1 MCTLSLLSN
10 LSVTPYINRITSLRT
25 LDISKNKIQSL
36 TGLQQLKD
44 LKSLN
49 CESNLLVLNNT
60 LAPISKLT
68 KLQTLSLG
76 KNKLDNSTNT
86 NTAIFPSLPPKV
98 KQLKVNNN
106 ALITIPK
113 QICITTSLEKLDLS
127 YNNIAALPP
136 EIGNLVSLTEL
147 VLDNNMI
154 TSLPIEIGT
163 LSRLKVLSLRN
174 NYIQVKSTNFTESNP
189 QPIPENLFTN
199 TSIIDLNL
207 GGNTLSNTQL
217 NEFEGFS
224 VFLERRK
231 KVKDRAIHGGAM
243 LSTSVCGLK

>member
-1 MCTLSLLSN
+1 MSILQLSANIFIVLH
-10 LSVTPYINRITSLRT
+10 TINRITSLRT
-25 LDISKNKIQSL
+25 LDISKNKIRSL

-49 CESNLLVLNNT
+49 CESNLLVLNNS

-76 KNKLDNSTNT
+76 KNKLDNSNSNT
-86 NTAIFPSLPPKV
+86 SIFPSLPPKV

-106 ALITIPK
+106 SLITIPK
-113 QICITTSLEKLDLS
+113 QICITTSIEKLDLS
-127 YNNIAALPP
+127 YNNIAALPS

-154 TSLPIEIGT
+154 TSLPIEIGK
-163 LSRLKVLSLRN
+163 LSKLKVLSLRN
-174 NYIQVKSTNFTESNP
+174 NYIQVKSTNFTETNP
-189 QPIPENLFTN
+189 QPIPECLFTN

-207 GGNTLSNTQL
+207 GGNPLSNTQL